1 MFTNENLF
9 ELFKILIQSAV
20 IPFLAWAL
28 NSLYVYFKNE
38 DKEIQKKMLFNV
50 YLPLKEIINTK
61 PNYLSVKDKTEQKKL
76 KEKFIENRYRHLNNM
91 YLFLQNPYIDL
102 YVDPHLYITLM
113 NCVPYKPN
121 THIVLKTVFIIF
133 RGINYYFFKRYVN
146 STINKLRRKLGYPT
160 KSYKCKLSK
169 ISACCWYFITCVL
182 ASESITSFMP
192 MEFLLILSLIWIVCF
207 ITASY
212 TISYL
217 FE

>member
-1 MFTNENLF
+1 MFTNENIF

-38 DKEIQKKMLFNV
+38 DKEIQKKILFNV

-61 PNYLSVKDKTEQKKL
+61 PNYLSEKDKNKQKEL
-76 KEKFIENRYRHLNNM
+76 KEKFIENRYKRLNDM
-91 YLFLQNPYIDL
+91 YLFLQNPYMDL

-113 NCVPYKPN
+113 NCVPYKS
-121 THIVLKTVFIIF
+121 TKHTLLKEVFIVF
-133 RGINYYFFKRYVN
+133 RGINYYFLKRYVN
-146 STINKLRRKLGYPT
+146 LTLNKLRRKLGYPT

-169 ISACCWYFITCVL
+169 ISAFCWYFITCIL
-182 ASESITSFMP
+182 ASESITRSMS

-207 ITASY
+207 VTALY